1 MMTKEKLKICN
12 ELYAIAKKQ
21 FETGVITRQ
30 EYLETLVLIRSKL
43 DDLKKGFDKI
53 EFPCKTFNKPILE
66 INVKETVNFVLSM
79 N

>member
-1 MMTKEKLKICN
+1 MTKEKLKICN

-21 FETGVITRQ
+21 FETGIITRQ
-30 EYLETLVLIRSKL
+30 EYLETLFLIKNKL
-43 DDLKKGFDKI
+43 DDIKNGFNKVDFSRK
-53 EFPCKTFNKPILE
+53 PFNKPILE

>member
-1 MMTKEKLKICN
+1 MTKEKLKICN

-21 FETGVITRQ
+21 FENGVITRE
-30 EYLETLVLIRSKL
+30 EYLETLFLIRSKL

-53 EFPCKTFNKPILE
+53 KFPCKSFNKPILE
-66 INVKETVNFVLSM
+66 LNVKETVNFVLSM